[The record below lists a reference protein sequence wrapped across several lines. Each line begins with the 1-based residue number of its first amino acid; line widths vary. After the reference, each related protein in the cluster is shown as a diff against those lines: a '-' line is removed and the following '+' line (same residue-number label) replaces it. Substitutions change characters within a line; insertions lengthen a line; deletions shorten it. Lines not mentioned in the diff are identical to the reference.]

1 MIEKSNVLRTLLE
14 RLSKLEI
21 GHAVD
26 IRTYKRDRSAI
37 FVRLEDDLYRVLE
50 DGFEQHDVEVPYK
63 GLRKE
68 IKRILRVEFPR
79 SNKVRMYALGRF
91 KEAHHTDLG
100 RKRI

>member
-1 MIEKSNVLRTLLE
+1 
-14 RLSKLEI
+14 
-21 GHAVD
+21 
-26 IRTYKRDRSAI
+26 
-37 FVRLEDDLYRVLE
+37 VLE